1 MNIVFGITILLI
13 AIAGMAMGVI
23 FNNKP
28 LAGPCGSL
36 NPEGVCSVCGG
47 DSQNCEN
54 TETDS
59 VKE

>member
-13 AIAGMAMGVI
+13 AIAGMAIGVI

-28 LAGPCGSL
+28 LAGSCGSL

-47 DSQNCEN
+47 DTQICEN
-54 TETDS
+54 TAIDS
-59 VKE
+59 AKE